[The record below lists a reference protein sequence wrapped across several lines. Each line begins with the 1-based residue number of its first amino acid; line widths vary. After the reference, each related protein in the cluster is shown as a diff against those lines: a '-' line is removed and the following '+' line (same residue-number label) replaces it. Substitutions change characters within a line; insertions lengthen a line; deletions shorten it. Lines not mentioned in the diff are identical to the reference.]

1 MRTTLQIYE
10 ELAALKDDPIA
21 FEQLRN
27 EIIEQ
32 ELTTSS
38 QKQMQWKLEGELQ
51 KLKNPVARQNKMVEL
66 FWNGFFK
73 FNNTLKGFDDD
84 RT

>member
-38 QKQMQWKLEGELQ
+38 QKQMQWKLEGELR
-51 KLKNPVARQNKMVEL
+51 KLKNPLARQNKMVEL
-66 FWNGFFK
+66 FWKGFFN